1 MPAGDYSDS
10 FKAESLA
17 ALQANGGNI
26 LRTSREMNVPEST
39 LRSWKN
45 GSGTRALTADL
56 RDQKRTE
63 LSGKL
68 DDLAVKLV
76 DGMTDEKITAS
87 NVRDLMIALGIC
99 VDKARLIQGETTSIT
114 ESRRFNEVHSRL
126 EAKLV
131 GEVRREDNLDD

>member
-1 MPAGDYSDS
+1 MPAGDYSDN

-45 GSGTRALTADL
+45 GSGTRAMAADL

-63 LSGKL
+63 LADRLTDIAWNIVNSINDGDISKANLVQKSTAFGILL
-68 DDLAVKLV
+68 DKMRLL
-76 DGMTDEKITAS
+76 S
-87 NVRDLMIALGIC
+87 N
-99 VDKARLIQGETTSIT
+99 
-114 ESRRFNEVHSRL
+114 
-126 EAKLV
+126 EATQIS
-131 GEVRREDNLDD
+131 EVRAADGVRERIREKLLALQNGEKDE

>member
-1 MPAGDYSDS
+1 MPAGDYSDI

-45 GSGTRALTADL
+45 GSGTRALTSDL

-63 LSGKL
+63 LADRLTG
-68 DDLAVKLV
+68 
-76 DGMTDEKITAS
+76 
-87 NVRDLMIALGIC
+87 IALTIVSSISDGDIEKASLVQKSTAFGILF
-99 VDKARLIQGETTSIT
+99 DKTRLLS
-114 ESRRFNEVHSRL
+114 NEATQIS
-126 EAKLV
+126 
-131 GEVRREDNLDD
+131 EVRAADGVRERIREKLLALQNGEKDE